1 MGRYLITGAT
11 RGIGRAVVD
20 LLAGHGD
27 SGPEVDGSGADAP
40 GVRAPGVRTSGLGG
54 SGVQASGVGASD
66 VDGSGVDAFNV
77 EDPGA
82 DTADVGGQGA
92 GRIGGHELIALGRRS
107 TALRELPVAQRVVA
121 DLSEPAGLEAALP
134 AFDWLDGVVHCAGV
148 ALRGGLQSSSVAE
161 WQRQMAVNVIAPAEL
176 TRLLLPALRA
186 GRGTV
191 VFVNSGQGRTA
202 AADSTIYASTKFA
215 LRALADSLR
224 AGEPL
229 LRVSSVFPGRVATDM
244 QRALREQE
252 GGPYEPSSYLQP
264 STVAAAIV
272 SALTAPPDAVVADIT
287 LRPAHL

>member
-20 LLAGHGD
+20 LLAGQGGA
-27 SGPEVDGSGADAP
+27 GPEVDGSGADAP
-40 GVRAPGVRTSGLGG
+40 GVQDSGL
-54 SGVQASGVGASD
+54 
-66 VDGSGVDAFNV
+66 DGSGVDASGVGVF
-77 EDPGA
+77 DADGSGG
-82 DTADVGGQGA
+82 DTADVAGQGR

-107 TALRELPVAQRVVA
+107 TALRELPVAHRVVA

-134 AFDWLDGVVHCAGV
+134 AFDRLDGVVHCAGV
-148 ALRGGLQSSSVAE
+148 AQRGALQSSSVAQ
-161 WQRQMAVNVIAPAEL
+161 WQRQLAVNVIAPAEL

-191 VFVNSGQGRTA
+191 VFVNSGQGLTA

-224 AGEPL
+224 AGEPS

-287 LRPAHL
+287 LRPARP